1 MMSSH
6 PIFSKPVW
14 QHFLHLDGIHSL
26 PMPALIAADMLFEE
40 IKKTGTTE
48 PKASDYVI
56 WAQKFAADD
65 PSGWM
70 QHLLVAA
77 AIILPS
83 ETGNITAAKTLL
95 KAHAAQI
102 IPKSKPETA
111 QKPRDYWDPCARP
124 DRPLRGSM
132 IRDVSVYPWELPDA
146 WQAALRRAAK
156 GLPGHE
162 TAPPRHAILQ
172 RMRDKLC
179 QLAWSAC
186 KAGLAPDLTEEVVCQ
201 YLQDLET
208 RLRARP
214 TGIRWATLRATVE
227 ELHRFARYTG
237 TFPEEDLKYL
247 SRRLSRYT
255 LLEKGQDALKFYALL
270 ETGNTTHGLL
280 NQADDLLEQAAR
292 EGKPLQRH
300 RLRNAAAILGL
311 YSIVP
316 LRNSDAD
323 LILGDTLLWE
333 SGTWIIDT
341 MIKKTAT
348 HNPEPLV
355 VPLESEFARYIDIV
369 ILGDFNQ
376 RHLPELRAKAA
387 QTMRPLFVKPDGS
400 VPHKTYIAR
409 IFKEQTGNS
418 FTTTRT
424 MLHTDQAMS
433 RGEAGTR
440 DAMAACHQTSPKTAK
455 KYQEKRVR
463 TVAINRVQDAAAR
476 RRADLI
482 APDILDA
489 IQNLKAYKEGDN
501 T

>member
-1 MMSSH
+1 MNSH

-56 WAQKFAADD
+56 WAQKCAADD
-65 PSGWM
+65 PGGWM

-83 ETGNITAAKTLL
+83 ETGNIKAAKTLL

-102 IPKSKPETA
+102 IPKSKPEKA

-124 DRPLRGSM
+124 DLPLRGSR
-132 IRDVSVYPWELPDA
+132 IRKISVYPWELPDT

-156 GLPGHE
+156 GLPGHN
-162 TAPPRHAILQ
+162 TAPPARAILQ

-179 QLAWSAC
+179 QLAWSARD
-186 KAGLAPDLTEEVVCQ
+186 AGLAPDLTEQVVRQ
-201 YLQDLET
+201 YLEGLET
-208 RLRARP
+208 RLCARP
-214 TGIRWATLRATVE
+214 QGVRWATMRATVE
-227 ELHRFARYTG
+227 ELNRFARYAG
-237 TFPEEDLKYL
+237 TFTKEDLKYL
-247 SRRLSRYT
+247 SRRLSRYA

-270 ETGNTTHGLL
+270 ETGNTTIGII
-280 NQADDLLEQAAR
+280 NQADVLIEQAAR
-292 EGKPLQRH
+292 EKDPSERH
-300 RLRNAAAILGL
+300 RLRNAAATLGL

-316 LRNSDAD
+316 LRNADAN
-323 LILGDTLLWE
+323 LILGETLLWE

-341 MIKKTAT
+341 KIQKTLA
-348 HNPEPLV
+348 HNPEPLI
-355 VPLESEFARYIDIV
+355 VPLEPEFARYIDIV
-369 ILGDFNQ
+369 ILGDFDP
-376 RHLPELRAKAA
+376 RHLPERRVAA
-387 QTMRPLFVKPDGS
+387 VQSMRPLFVKPDGS
-400 VPHKTYIAR
+400 EADSTYIAR

-424 MLHTDQAMS
+424 MLHTDQAIS
-433 RGEAGTR
+433 RGAAGTR
-440 DAMAACHQTSPKTAK
+440 DAMRMAHQTSPATAQ
-455 KYQEKRVR
+455 KYQAKRVR
-463 TVAINRVQDAAAR
+463 RVAINRVQDAAAR
-476 RRADLI
+476 RRADVI
-482 APDILDA
+482 SADILDA
-489 IQNLKAYKEGDN
+489 IRNLKAYKEGDN